1 MAPKNL
7 ERHERGKLPQFRVL
21 GADRLSF
28 HDDLYPFLLTLSWT
42 QFFGLFALLFF
53 VVNLVFACIYS
64 LFPHCV
70 DNSAGFLDNFFFSV
84 ETLATIGYGEMTPH
98 GLVAHI
104 IVTGEALVGIAATA
118 MMTGLIFARFAR
130 PTSKVLFT
138 DRMVIGPWNGHPHLM
153 FRMANR
159 RRNQMS
165 EAQVSCAVLLK
176 EVTAEGQVLRKPTE
190 LALVRQRNPMFALTW
205 TAMHRI
211 DENSPFYGP
220 DALEKLAAINADIF
234 VSLSGFDETLMQ
246 TITARWRYRLEDI
259 IPDAHFA
266 DVLTIGEDGDRL
278 LDYDKFHDVVKHEA
292 K

>member
-1 MAPKNL
+1 MAKPKVP
-7 ERHERGKLPQFRVL
+7 EHRGALPQFKVV
-21 GADRLSF
+21 GGDRLSF
-28 HDDLYPFLLTLSWT
+28 HDDLYPFLLTLTWT
-42 QFFGLFALLFF
+42 QFFGLFALVFF
-53 VVNLVFACIYS
+53 LVNLVFAGIYS

-70 DNSAGFLDNFFFSV
+70 DNSAGFIDNFFFSV

-98 GLVAHI
+98 GMVAHV
-104 IVTGEALVGIAATA
+104 IVTTEALVGIAATA

-138 DRMVIGPWNGHPHLM
+138 NSMVIGPWNGKPHLM

-176 EVTAEGQVLRKPTE
+176 EVTAEGHVLRKPTE
-190 LALVRQRNPMFALTW
+190 LPLVRARNPMFALTW
-205 TAMHRI
+205 TAMHPI
-211 DENSPFYGP
+211 DEKSPFYGP
-220 DALEKLAAINADIF
+220 DALKRLADINADVF
-234 VSLSGFDETLMQ
+234 VTLTGFDETLMQ

-259 IPDAHFA
+259 IPNAHFE
-266 DVLTIGEDGDRL
+266 DVLTVGDDGDRL
-278 LDYDKFHDVVKHEA
+278 LDYDKFHGIVRNEDK